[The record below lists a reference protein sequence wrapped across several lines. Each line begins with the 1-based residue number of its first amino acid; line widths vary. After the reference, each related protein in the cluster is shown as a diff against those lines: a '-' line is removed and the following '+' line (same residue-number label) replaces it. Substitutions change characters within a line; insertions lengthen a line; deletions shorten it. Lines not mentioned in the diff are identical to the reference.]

1 MVKKRLYFANF
12 HAKFTYFFYAP
23 FVLILMIAF
32 LVVIIY
38 ELANSHNIALFVFYL
53 MGALVFLIIQIPLV
67 GVFSEYY
74 ILDFSKNIIQV
85 KSLLDNKK
93 TVNLDDIKSIY
104 WQEMPRLTLITKR
117 YFYIVDDG
125 SSTTIKL
132 PLSTQQDLMR
142 IPIDKKSKA
151 IIASIWPHEI
161 KESHFPERR

>member
-1 MVKKRLYFANF
+1 MLG
-12 HAKFTYFFYAP
+12 
-23 FVLILMIAF
+23 I
-32 LVVIIY
+32 
-38 ELANSHNIALFVFYL
+38 
-53 MGALVFLIIQIPLV
+53 
-67 GVFSEYY
+67 
-74 ILDFSKNIIQV
+74 
-85 KSLLDNKK
+85 KK